1 MGEKKRESIRS
12 LEYVRNTKNENENER
27 EHGREKKRRKKK
39 RGSKYRKK
47 EFEWRRK
54 TNSQRGKRIKL
65 RC

>member
-27 EHGREKKRRKKK
+27 EHGREKKEEK
-39 RGSKYRKK
+39 RNVGSNIEKRSLNGGG
-47 EFEWRRK
+47 K